1 MTGASGAHL
10 TSQFRTLAAE
20 GDRYQPTPQF
30 ADPMT
35 PCCHIDVQAVVQKVV
50 DVLGVEFLVSSI
62 RLKKEKK
69 KNKDFNEISNL
80 HLHVANNLF
89 FG

>member
-10 TSQFRTLAAE
+10 TSQLRTLAAE

-50 DVLGVEFLVSSI
+50 DVLGVEFLVSSV
-62 RLKKEKK
+62 RLKQEKK
-69 KNKDFNEISNL
+69 RIKTSMKFRMYIYML
-80 HLHVANNLF
+80 LTIF
-89 FG
+89 FM